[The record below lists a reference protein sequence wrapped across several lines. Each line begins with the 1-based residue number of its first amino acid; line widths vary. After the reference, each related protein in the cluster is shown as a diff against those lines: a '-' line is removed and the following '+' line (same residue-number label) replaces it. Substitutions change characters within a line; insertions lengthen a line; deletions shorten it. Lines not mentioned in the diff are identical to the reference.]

1 MTMLQQPSLP
11 PRVRGATQVPRRTTV
26 ARATGRKQVP
36 MVSPAR
42 APPNPAV
49 VSFYGRLAS
58 PEEFLTSKGIGI
70 QRPQEALASAVS
82 SEEQVHQS
90 LSAPASSNSAMRT
103 AASQVQAVTVASTN
117 GHQSSQASYSI
128 PTTNS
133 SAVQFVIS
141 PAPRLG
147 EEPIVVKDFADGFIK
162 ISNNAEFPQPLLGG
176 ACLVTVGDTIYVDLR
191 LRIAGKKVLDEQLY
205 TSDKFTQEGCK
216 VVFQSYPP
224 GPGSKVWTLHFQLP
238 FYGRQFLDAL
248 DGRLRNRTPPAQ
260 MGSLSLTNKQDE
272 LVDVSDEPVTESEA
286 VSELYELIEPEVT
299 ARHEMF
305 LMMTDDISITE
316 WLNQLNILY
325 AAEGSILDRILSVEQ
340 PPQLANYS
348 PGMLAMCR
356 GMLTS
361 FFSGSEIFIS
371 FSPELKAEFLDVA
384 SVKVL
389 EKALTARDKQETLL
403 GEARSRVV
411 GGFRDPEVKLKG
423 IQKSEWND
431 QAGDAALR
439 FTHTSTHSTAAS
451 PLTKSSQ
458 QPRTPSSYG
467 IEELLGLRR
476 FAIVI
481 DRKLLT
487 YEDIRGRAE
496 PQSCTIIKS
505 TGDDHPI
512 MAGRDLTQIS
522 TSNSSASTL
531 ADVSTDILVR
541 LLPNAASSSLLTLLT
556 GPPLPVPADGQAID
570 SATTDDL
577 KLTLHAAGTPIP
589 LGEGS
594 NMTAGSTQNDDIFG
608 VLTSDFELERQKASV
623 PRVESAPSDTSSDGE
638 ETVKAGTA
646 SREAFTKTVNV
657 TTSVMHS
664 PGHRATTSLDSDI
677 IMNQLES
684 WTLNENKTPTAS
696 KGGISAT
703 ASPVHLT
710 WATVPPIRQIWGSSQ
725 VQKIITPA
733 ATTVDQVPSDNK
745 PAATPNPKEVNP
757 TQSLG
762 LGNVY
767 VFNSAPRAVKAET
780 TVKSRPTG
788 LSASMWSSDGPDLH
802 QDPCPTSAS
811 NGPGVLADVS
821 QYGAV
826 NQDDLRQR
834 PAAIHA
840 LTESTQ
846 HAIHLQTQVG
856 SPLQTNGHQPQTAGN
871 SPTPHY
877 PMVSPY
883 SAALSQPPIHAPV
896 GATQP
901 VLQTVWVP
909 HPTTGELVAMQGYFT
924 PQHAFPS
931 LSGFAARQENVALSA
946 TSTQV
951 SHPFTGY
958 VSSTQQPSS
967 PFIPGTGAYK
977 TAFTNAGNYSSSA
990 ARPPL
995 FPVRRDNANV
1005 GAQGHP
1011 SYFQ

>member
-11 PRVRGATQVPRRTTV
+11 PRVRGATEVPRRTTA

-36 MVSPAR
+36 IVSPAR
-42 APPNPAV
+42 APANPAV

-58 PEEFLTSKGIGI
+58 PEEFLTSNGIGN
-70 QRPQEALASAVS
+70 QRPQEALAGAVS

-90 LSAPASSNSAMRT
+90 LSATASSKSAMRT
-103 AASQVQAVTVASTN
+103 AASQVQAVTNASTN

-133 SAVQFVIS
+133 SAAQFVIS
-141 PAPRLG
+141 PAPRPD
-147 EEPIVVKDFADGFIK
+147 EEPIVVNDFADGSIK

-216 VVFQSYPP
+216 VVFQAYPP
-224 GPGSKVWTLHFQLP
+224 GPSSKVWTLHFQLP

-260 MGSLSLTNKQDE
+260 MGPLSLTNKEDE
-272 LVDVSDEPVTESEA
+272 LVDVSDEPVKESEA
-286 VSELYELIEPEVT
+286 VSDLHELIEPEVT

-325 AAEGSILDRILSVEQ
+325 AAEGSMLDRILSVEQ
-340 PPQLANYS
+340 PSQLANYS
-348 PGMLAMCR
+348 PGMLSICR
-356 GMLTS
+356 SMLAN
-361 FFSGSEIFIS
+361 FFSGSEIFLS

-389 EKALTARDKQETLL
+389 EKALTVRAEQETLL
-403 GEARSRVV
+403 KEAQSRAVS
-411 GGFRDPEVKLKG
+411 GFREPEVKPRG
-423 IQKSEWND
+423 IQNCEWND
-431 QAGDAALR
+431 QAGDAAHC

-451 PLTKSSQ
+451 PLTKSFQ
-458 QPRTPSSYG
+458 NPRTHRSYG
-467 IEELLGLRR
+467 IDELLGLRP
-476 FAIVI
+476 FATVV
-481 DRKLLT
+481 DPKLLT
-487 YEDIRGRAE
+487 HEDIRRSRL
-496 PQSCTIIKS
+496 QSQSRTITKF
-505 TGDDHPI
+505 TGNDHPI
-512 MAGRDLTQIS
+512 VAGRDLTPIS
-522 TSNSSASTL
+522 TSSSSASTL
-531 ADVSTDILVR
+531 ADVSTDMPLR
-541 LLPNAASSSLLTLLT
+541 PLPNADPPSLPPVLT
-556 GPPLPVPADGQAID
+556 GPPPPVPADSQAID
-570 SATTDDL
+570 SAATDDL
-577 KLTLHAAGTPIP
+577 NLTRHAAGTPVL
-589 LGEGS
+589 LGERS

-608 VLTSDFELERQKASV
+608 VLTSDFEPERQKASV

-638 ETVKAGTA
+638 ETVKAGTN
-646 SREAFTKTVNV
+646 SRQAFTKTVND
-657 TTSVMHS
+657 TTNVMHS

-677 IMNQLES
+677 IMSQLES
-684 WTLNENKTPTAS
+684 WTLNENKTPAAS

-703 ASPVHLT
+703 VSPVHLNR
-710 WATVPPIRQIWGSSQ
+710 ATVPPIHQIWGSSQ
-725 VQKIITPA
+725 DQEIITPA
-733 ATTVDQVPSDNK
+733 ATTVDQVRSDNK
-745 PAATPNPKEVNP
+745 PAAMPNPREVNP
-757 TQSLG
+757 TQPLG

-767 VFNSAPRAVKAET
+767 VLDSAPRAVKAET
-780 TVKSRPTG
+780 AVKSRPTG
-788 LSASMWSSDGPDLH
+788 LSASMWSSNGPDLY
-802 QDPCPTSAS
+802 QDPCPTSS
-811 NGPGVLADVS
+811 INGPGVVADVS

-826 NQDDLRQR
+826 NQDDRRQR

-840 LTESTQ
+840 STESTQ
-846 HAIHLQTQVG
+846 HAIHLQTLG
-856 SPLQTNGHQPQTAGN
+856 SPLQTNLYQPQSAGN

-883 SAALSQPPIHAPV
+883 SAALCQTPIHAPV

-931 LSGFAARQENVALSA
+931 LSGVVARQENVALPA

-951 SHPFTGY
+951 SHPFTGA

-967 PFIPGTGAYK
+967 PFIPDTSAYK
-977 TAFTNAGNYSSSA
+977 TAFKNAGDYSSSA

-995 FPVRRDNANV
+995 ISVRRDNAN
-1005 GAQGHP
+1005 GAQGYP
-1011 SYFQ
+1011 SYLQ